1 LIEISSAEYPRV
13 RHTEDFIHFEV
24 WSVRVIVM
32 PFGLTNAVAYFMYLM
47 NKDFMEYLD
56 KFLVVFID
64 DILIYSR
71 SKEELEEHLC
81 LVLQKLRDHRL
92 YAKLSNYEFW
102 IKRVSFLNHI
112 ISEQGISVNS
122 KKIL

>member
-1 LIEISSAEYPRV
+1 LIEISSAEDPRV

-24 WSVRVIVM
+24 WFVRVIVM

-71 SKEELEEHLC
+71 SKEEHEEHLC

-92 YAKLSNYEFW
+92 YTKLSNYEFW